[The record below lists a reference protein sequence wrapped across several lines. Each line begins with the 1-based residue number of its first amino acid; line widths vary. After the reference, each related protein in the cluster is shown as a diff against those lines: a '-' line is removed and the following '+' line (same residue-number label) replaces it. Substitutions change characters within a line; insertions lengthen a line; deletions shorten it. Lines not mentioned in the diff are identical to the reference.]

1 MLYFFRALTA
11 SSGGGGGTCPPRPP
25 PLVRHCILR
34 ADPEMFVNEIPVP
47 HVLKFFLVY
56 LRNFS
61 HQLILHYS
69 FVVLQ
74 LLDVGAS
81 IPKETKSFVVF

>member
-1 MLYFFRALTA
+1 
-11 SSGGGGGTCPPRPP
+11 
-25 PLVRHCILR
+25 
-34 ADPEMFVNEIPVP
+34 MFVYEIPVP
-47 HVLKFFLVY
+47 HILKFFLVY
-56 LRNFS
+56 LSNFS